1 MKNEEK
7 QTNTDHEGG
16 WGFILTVTTFKDYK
30 KGDDAINLHFR
41 QILLAATQ
49 SLEMSETGGREI
61 SWVAFPVIWVRDHFL
76 LPEYLSNSGIKQ
88 V

>member
-1 MKNEEK
+1 M
-7 QTNTDHEGG
+7 QSTC
-16 WGFILTVTTFKDYK
+16 ILDNSFW
-30 KGDDAINLHFR
+30 
-41 QILLAATQ
+41 LLQ